1 MNQAPAAA
9 IDGTSYLTPA
19 QSYFYQVNGYV
30 VLKGLFS
37 QEECTRLIRLADQM
51 EADETCQYKHDG
63 YPKTPIRTVL
73 SRCAWYDPL
82 LLETAMS
89 PAILPVIQEIVGGQ
103 VRLEEHQIII
113 NYPDPGQVRDGPKS
127 VPIREEGW
135 HRGIG
140 PSFGSFQSNGHVHCL
155 FTKALIYLTD
165 NGPGEGTWV
174 VPGSHKLE
182 LPTNE
187 LVQFMDETLARQ
199 LQVRAGDVLILSET
213 LIHSAPSL
221 SISSAPRYTL
231 IYGYTAPFM
240 QTWNRYDPPSDLL
253 ARVTPEQRT
262 FLTGEA
268 RYAFR
273 RGQF

>member
-1 MNQAPAAA
+1 MEQGSATTKIATAQ
-9 IDGTSYLTPA
+9 LTPA
-19 QSYFYQVNGYV
+19 QNYFYQVNGYV
-30 VLKGLFS
+30 VLKGLLS
-37 QEECTRLIRLADQM
+37 PEECARLIQLAKKMD
-51 EADETCQYKHDG
+51 ADDTCTFKHDG
-63 YPKTPIRTVL
+63 YPKSPIRTVL

-89 PAILPVIQEIVGGQ
+89 PAILPIIEEIIGGEA
-103 VRLEEHQIII
+103 RLEEHQFII
-113 NYPDPGQVRDGPKS
+113 NYPDPKLKEEGDNP
-127 VPIREEGW
+127 VPVREEGW

-140 PSFGSFQSNGHVHCL
+140 PSFGSFQSNGHSHCL

-182 LPTNE
+182 MPTSQLKE
-187 LVQFMDETLARQ
+187 FMDESLVRQ
-199 LQVRAGDVLILSET
+199 LQTKTGDVLILSET

-221 SISSAPRYTL
+221 STSSAPRYTL

-240 QTWNRYDPPSDLL
+240 QTWNRYDPPVDLL
-253 ARVTPEQRT
+253 ASVTPEQRT
-262 FLTGEA
+262 FLTGET

>member
-1 MNQAPAAA
+1 MDQTPAANQT
-9 IDGTSYLTPA
+9 GTSSLTPA
-19 QSYFYQVNGYV
+19 QNYFYQVNGYV

-37 QEECTRLIRLADQM
+37 QEECAHLIRLADQM
-51 EADETCQYKHDG
+51 DADDGCTYKHDG

-89 PAILPVIQEIVGGQ
+89 PIIMPIIQGIVGGE
-103 VRLEEHQIII
+103 VRLEEHQFII
-113 NYPDPGQVRDGPKS
+113 NYPDPSQKAQGAKRLS
-127 VPIREEGW
+127 IREEGW
-135 HRGIG
+135 HRGIA
-140 PSFGSFQSNGHVHCL
+140 PSFGSFQTNGHSHCL

-165 NGPGEGTWV
+165 NGAGEGTWV

-182 LPTNE
+182 LPTSQ
-187 LVQFMDETLARQ
+187 LVEFMDETLAVQ
-199 LQVRAGDVLILSET
+199 LQARAGDVLILSET

-240 QTWNRYDPPSDLL
+240 QTWNRYDPPADLL
-253 ARVTPEQRT
+253 AGVTPEQRA